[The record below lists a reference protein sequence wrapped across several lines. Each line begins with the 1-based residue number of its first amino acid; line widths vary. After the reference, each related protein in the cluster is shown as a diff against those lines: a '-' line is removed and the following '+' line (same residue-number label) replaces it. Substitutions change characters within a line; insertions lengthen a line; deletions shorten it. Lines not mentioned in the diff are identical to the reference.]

1 MTGHAVRD
9 LRISLGVTSRTFAAL
24 FGVNPSTIYRWESRA
39 ERAVVIEGLPRIV
52 LTLLAQRARLAGDPA
67 ALGATLTDAIV
78 QGGTLRALAVLVC
91 PRSPVV
97 SA

>member
-9 LRISLGVTSRTFAAL
+9 LRIALGVTSRTFAAL
-24 FGVNPSTIYRWESRA
+24 FGVNPSTIYRWESR
-39 ERAVVIEGLPRIV
+39 EDRAVMVEGLPRIV
-52 LTLLAQRARLAGDPA
+52 LTLLAQRQREGDPA

-78 QGGTLRALAVLVC
+78 QGGTLRALTVLIC